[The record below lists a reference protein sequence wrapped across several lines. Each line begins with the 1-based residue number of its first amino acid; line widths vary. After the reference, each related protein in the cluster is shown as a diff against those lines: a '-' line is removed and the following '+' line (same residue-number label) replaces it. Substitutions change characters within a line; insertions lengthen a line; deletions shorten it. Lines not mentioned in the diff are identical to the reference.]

1 VESFTRLGWAA
12 AGQLLSLP
20 KGSRLKP
27 DDTARSL
34 AASPAFVRFLG
45 HPSAGGIV
53 LAIAAL
59 AALIISNSAWRP
71 AYDLLVQAPVE
82 LRFSTWLVL
91 AKPLVVWVNDL
102 WMAVFFLLVGLEI
115 KRELIEGELADRRQ
129 ARLPAVAALGGMVV
143 PALIYTACNLAD
155 PVAIRGWAIPAATDI
170 AFAIGIVMLLGS
182 RVPPSL
188 KIFLTAVAI
197 IDDLGAIV
205 VIALFYT
212 DHLSLTML
220 LGALAGIAVLVA
232 LNRAGVMRVD
242 VYLAVGL
249 VVWLC
254 VLKSG
259 VHATLAGVVTA
270 LAIPL
275 RGPDRESSGHS
286 PAQRLEHGL
295 HPWVAFLVLPVFA
308 FGNAGVALE
317 GVELATL
324 AEGIPLG
331 IAAGLLLG
339 KAIGVFGSLT
349 LMVKLGWAERPAG
362 ASWLQCLGVAV
373 LCGIGFTMSLFIGGL
388 AFQGQDESYQTSV
401 KLGVLA
407 GSLLSGLVGTAILVV
422 AARRSL
428 PAAGLAK

>member
-1 VESFTRLGWAA
+1 M
-12 AGQLLSLP
+12 
-20 KGSRLKP
+20 KP
-27 DDTARSL
+27 DDTAHGE
-34 AASPAFVRFLG
+34 AATPAFLRFFA
-45 HPSAGGIV
+45 HQSAGGIV

-59 AALIISNSAWRP
+59 AALILSNSAWRP
-71 AYDLLVQAPVE
+71 AYDMLVQAPVE

-91 AKPLVVWVNDL
+91 SKPLVVWVNDL

-129 ARLPAVAALGGMVV
+129 ALLPAVAALGGMVV

-182 RVPPSL
+182 RVPASL

-197 IDDLGAIV
+197 LDDLGAIV

-212 DHLSLTML
+212 DNLSLTML
-220 LGALAGIAVLVA
+220 LGALAGMAVLAA

-242 VYLAVGL
+242 VYLVVGL

-275 RGPDRESSGHS
+275 REPGGHS
-286 PAQRLEHGL
+286 PARQLEHGL

-308 FGNAGVALE
+308 FSNAGVALE
-317 GVELATL
+317 GVKLTTL
-324 AEGIPLG
+324 VEGIPLG

-339 KAIGVFGSLT
+339 KAIGVFGSLA
-349 LMVKLGWAERPAG
+349 LMVRLDWAERPAG

-388 AFQGQDESYQTSV
+388 AFHGQDGSYQTLV

-407 GSLLSGLVGTAILVV
+407 GSVLSGLVGTAILVV
-422 AARRSL
+422 ASRRSPSETSL
-428 PAAGLAK
+428 PK